1 MDYKEEL
8 KRLIQIVKEK
18 AKESGDK
25 IKSEDIAERMGY
37 ERPYLSQLVGQRGV
51 VNESHILL
59 FKSKFSKELGE
70 LSDLAKP
77 GYNKN
82 PERALI
88 MALLDDYCAW
98 KAAETGVGFDQVKSE
113 VQRKA
118 ELILK
123 GLDSWPLKD

>member
-18 AKESGDK
+18 AKEGGER
-25 IKSEDIAERMGY
+25 IKSEDIASRLGY
-37 ERPYLSQLVGQRGV
+37 ERPYLSQLIGPRGV

-59 FKSKFSKELGE
+59 FKTKFSNELGD
-70 LSDLAKP
+70 LSDLAKT
-77 GYNKN
+77 GDKRN

-98 KAAETGVGFDQVKSE
+98 KGAQTGAGFDQVKSE